1 MKNAREVILAALVLS
16 VAAACGPGPSTTD
29 TPDKSGVQSTR
40 APLVATDLSTA
51 IAGRYIVVLKDGMA
65 QQQTIG
71 ALALTPGVTITN
83 IYTVIPAF
91 AAALT
96 SEAVAALQAEPSVKY
111 VAADQVVTINTIQWN
126 PRYGLDRIDQRQGT
140 NRQYDDFR
148 YTGAGVHVYII
159 DTGLRTT
166 HQEFT
171 GRVGEGYSTVA
182 GGIQDCNGHGTHV
195 ASSAA
200 GTQYGV
206 AKGATVHPVRVLDCS
221 GSGTFSGVIAGIDWV
236 AKNAIRPAVANMSLG
251 GGVYQPVDDAVTALV
266 AAGVP
271 TAVAA
276 GNTSEDACT
285 TSPARTPA
293 AVTVGATN
301 LGDEGRAVFSDYGTC
316 IDVFAP
322 GVRVIGAWS
331 TSDTATN
338 TISGT
343 SMATPQ
349 VTGALAL
356 YMQRYPALA
365 AANASADL
373 VAAATQNV
381 VVNPGAGSPNRF
393 LFTDFGTPTAN
404 SCYGHC
410 GGQAPSFQC
419 ACDASCTYFSDCCAD
434 FTPLCK

>member
-1 MKNAREVILAALVLS
+1 MKPARQNILKALVLS
-16 VAAACGPGPSTTD
+16 VAAACGPGPSTRG
-29 TPDKSGVQSTR
+29 TPDIGEVQSTR
-40 APLVATDLSTA
+40 APLVGTDLSTA
-51 IAGRYIVVLKDGMA
+51 IDEHYIVVLKDGMA
-65 QQQTIG
+65 QQQNIG

-91 AAALT
+91 AAAMT
-96 SEAVAALQAEPSVKY
+96 AEAVAALREEPSVNY
-111 VAADQVVTINTIQWN
+111 IAADQVVTINTTQWN
-126 PRYGLDRIDQRQGT
+126 PRYGLDRIDQRLGT
-140 NRQYDDFR
+140 NGQYDDFM

-166 HQEFT
+166 HREFT
-171 GRVGEGYSTVA
+171 GRVGDGYSSVA

-206 AKGATVHPVRVLDCS
+206 AKGATIHPVRVLDCS

-236 AKNAIRPAVANMSLG
+236 AKNAIHPAVANMSLG
-251 GGVYQPVDDAVTALV
+251 GGAYQPVDDAVTALV
-266 AAGVP
+266 AAGVA

-276 GNTSEDACT
+276 GNSGVDACT
-285 TSPARTPA
+285 ASPARAPA

-301 LGDEGRAVFSDYGTC
+301 LGNEGRAAFSNYGTC
-316 IDVFAP
+316 VDVFAP
-322 GVRVIGAWS
+322 GVSVIGAWS

-343 SMATPQ
+343 SMAAPQ
-349 VTGALAL
+349 VAGALAV

-373 VAAATQNV
+373 VTAATENV
-381 VVNPGAGSPNRF
+381 VANPGAGSPNRF
-393 LFTDFGTPTAN
+393 LFTNFGTPTAN

-419 ACDASCTYFSDCCAD
+419 ACDASCTYFGDCCAD
-434 FTPLCK
+434 YAPLCR